1 MNTLAE
7 LAARLDRLESRN
19 AITELAT
26 RYAIACDEQDLDAL
40 VALFTEDA
48 VMDSTS
54 GRMRAVG
61 RAGIRALFTRTLA
74 TRGPS
79 CHWTH
84 DVLVRP
90 DASDSD
96 QASGIVYSHAETTPD
111 GVPSVAAFR
120 YADRYRREQGVWRFS
135 RREIAY
141 LYYVPAADYPSAL
154 GSPLRVAAGDGR
166 VAADYPET
174 LPSWQ
179 AFRANP
185 GGA

>member
-1 MNTLAE
+1 MITLTA
-7 LAARLDRLESRN
+7 LAARIDRLESRN

-26 RYAIACDEQDLDAL
+26 RYAVACDEQDLEAL
-40 VALFTEDA
+40 TALFTEDA
-48 VMDSTS
+48 VMDSAA
-54 GRMRAVG
+54 GRMRASG
-61 RAGIRALFTRTLA
+61 RAGIRDLFTRTFA

-84 DVLVRP
+84 DVIIHLDAADP
-90 DASDSD
+90 DLAT
-96 QASGIVYSHAETTPD
+96 GVVYSHAETTPD

-120 YADRYRREQGVWRFS
+120 YADRYRREQGVWRFA

-141 LYYVPAADYPSAL
+141 LYYVPATDYPTAL
-154 GSPLRVAAGDGR
+154 GSPLRVAAGDAR

-179 AFRANP
+179 ALRADP